1 MPVIDRYIGG
11 ALLQHVAYALTALVA
26 VFSIINLT
34 EELRLTDVGYG
45 VAQACNF
52 ILRTLPAEACRLL
65 PAAGLLGA
73 VLALGRLQNQ
83 NEIVALQAAGL
94 SLAQL
99 LRPVTLAA
107 ALVAAA
113 GLVVGETVAGPLSQ
127 QAHRQ
132 RALALS
138 DYRLVPTAPG
148 LWLRDRSRF
157 INVGLVHPDGSLA
170 DVSIYDFG
178 ADGLRR
184 IAHAATAVLAAD
196 GWVLRDVHES
206 VIDGDDQVS
215 TRRVAQEVE
224 DLEVDARQLQ
234 TTWLR
239 PEDLS
244 IAELHRAAAALRA
257 QGQNPLSYEL
267 AFWQKVSAPPYA
279 LVMVLLAVPI
289 VLASRRTT
297 RSGERIVIGA
307 LVGLAF
313 QTFQQM
319 FTNLG
324 VIAGLPAVVTGLTP
338 VAVALG
344 VLVLVLHLRTR

>member
-1 MPVIDRYIGG
+1 MPLIDRYIGAAVLQG
-11 ALLQHVAYALTALVA
+11 IVSALAALVA

-34 EELRLTDVGYG
+34 EELRLTAGGYG

-73 VLALGRLQNQ
+73 VLALGQLQSR
-83 NEIVALQAAGL
+83 NELVALQAAGL

-99 LRPVTLAA
+99 LRPVVLAA
-107 ALVAAA
+107 ALVAGA
-113 GLVVGETVAGPLSQ
+113 GLVLGEAVAGPLSA

-138 DYRLVPTAPG
+138 EYRLMPTAPG

-170 DVSIYDFG
+170 DVSVYDFD

-184 IAHAATAVLAAD
+184 VAHAASAVRAAD
-196 GWVLRDVHES
+196 GWVLRDLQES
-206 VIDGDDQVS
+206 LLGADDQVS
-215 TRRVAQEVE
+215 VRRAAEQVW
-224 DLEVDARQLQ
+224 DLGVDPRQLQ
-234 TTWLR
+234 TAWLR

-244 IAELHRAAAALRA
+244 LAELHRASVALRA
-257 QGQNPLSYEL
+257 QGQSPLSYEL

-289 VLASRRTT
+289 VLVPRRTN
-297 RSGERIVIGA
+297 RSGERVVIGA

-324 VIAGLPAVVTGLTP
+324 LIAGLPAAVTALTP

-344 VLVLVLHLRTR
+344 LLILVLHLRTL